1 MDHNFEPGSES
12 IEVKLFLE
20 DEIPWDEM
28 AFRVIG
34 KTLVQHFKDRI
45 SGIFP
50 FYVGEKKGYIRI
62 SQRRKGPNF

>member
-12 IEVKLFLE
+12 IEVKLFIE

-28 AFRVIG
+28 AFRVIEQ
-34 KTLVQHFKDRI
+34 TLVQYFKDRL

-50 FYVGEKKGYIRI
+50 FYVGEIKK
-62 SQRRKGPNF
+62 PD